1 MNRRRNALHI
11 FQSKGTGFIRQS
23 VYTYDNQRY
32 NDKNCH
38 PHNIRIRKASRH
50 LFLIHRQT
58 PPLPHFPVCA

>member
-1 MNRRRNALHI
+1 MYRKSDTLDI
-11 FQSKGTGFIRQS
+11 FKGKGTGFIRQS
-23 VYTYDNQRY
+23 VNTYNDKRH

-38 PHNIRIRKASRH
+38 PHNVRIRKTSRH